1 LPGGAENLQSPDEEL
16 VGNAL
21 SQRRLR
27 PDNGKV
33 NPLLPGYFSQRFY
46 IGGLN
51 IKVLGNLSRAGITR
65 SNIYFFNFRA
75 LSQLPY
81 QGMLPGSTADD

>member
-33 NPLLPGYFSQRFY
+33 NSPFPGYFSQRLY
-46 IGGLN
+46 IGGLD
-51 IKVLGNLSRAGITR
+51 IKVMGNLSRTGIAR
-65 SNIYFFNFRA
+65 SYVDFFDFVA
-75 LSQLPY
+75 L
-81 QGMLPGSTADD
+81 G